1 MWGGPTCLGSVS
13 QSVIS
18 RSRPALTPPL
28 VVHALGA
35 NSIVAVRR
43 ARHLQF
49 RSVVCA
55 CRRRNRQSKANQ
67 NEVLKRHA

>member
-1 MWGGPTCLGSVS
+1 M
-13 QSVIS
+13 
-18 RSRPALTPPL
+18 

-55 CRRRNRQSKANQ
+55 CRRRIGNPEGE
-67 NEVLKRHA
+67 NEVVLKFTHSRGGVWS